1 MAGMAQAAL
10 FCPQFHLVELVSR
23 RYAVGHEN
31 AAMNARGRSP
41 LNRSLTRG
49 IAILRAFRP
58 GTELLGNGELAERTG
73 LPRASISR
81 LTQTLTEGGYLEYDV
96 GQRAYRLGAPVLT
109 LGHAMRSGSAVLR
122 AAAPLMTALARR
134 LRINVGLAVRDGDE
148 MVYLES
154 VRCDTRGAQR
164 SVVSGQRVPIE
175 LTALGRAWFA
185 VAPDPERLA
194 LLAQWKVKRRRR
206 WRELAREIAEAATYI
221 EHNGY
226 CIASWQPQVIAL
238 ATPLVLPQRP
248 IHVLNVSVTTKA
260 PMASVVRNLE
270 QPLRAL
276 TAQIQDAVS
285 EIDR

>member
-1 MAGMAQAAL
+1 MRL
-10 FCPQFHLVELVSR
+10 PR
-23 RYAVGHEN
+23 
-31 AAMNARGRSP
+31 RSP

-81 LTQTLTEGGYLEYDV
+81 LTQTLTEAGYLEYDV
-96 GQRAYRLGAPVLT
+96 GERAYRLGAPVLT

-122 AAAPLMTALARR
+122 AAAPPMTALARR

-175 LTALGRAWFA
+175 LTALGRAWLA
-185 VAPDPERLA
+185 VAPKPEREA
-194 LLAQWKVKRRRR
+194 LMTQWKVKRRKR
-206 WRELAREIAEAATYI
+206 WRALAREIGDAATCI
-221 EHNGY
+221 ERNGY
-226 CIASWQPQVIAL
+226 CVASWQPQVVAL
-238 ATPLVLPQRP
+238 ATPLVLPRRP
-248 IHVLNVSVTTKA
+248 IHVLNVSVTTKT
-260 PMASVVRNLE
+260 PVASVVRNLE
-270 QPLRAL
+270 HPLRTLA
-276 TAQIQDAVS
+276 AHIRQAIR
-285 EIDR
+285 EIEP